1 MRAVAMADPPRTLS
15 RMAAQARQHGCH
27 SATPRAA
34 TSYHVSMKI
43 LLLAAVAAC
52 SAQTIVIHAGRIL
65 DGNGSILRET
75 TVTVEASKIVSI
87 GGNAKPDYDL
97 KGMTLMPGWIDTH
110 THPNWHFDE
119 NGRYFA
125 GREPQEQQMRY
136 AAENARLTLLAGFT
150 TIQSLGAMIDGPLRD
165 SINKG
170 EREGPRILT
179 SLGQI
184 NERSGNPDKIRELV
198 RQAKSEGADVVKI
211 FATASIRDGGKQ
223 TMTTEQINA
232 ACGEA
237 KAQGL
242 RAVVHAH
249 ATDGARAAI
258 LAGCTGIEHGTMLDD
273 ATLDLMRERGVF
285 FDPNFLVLHNYI
297 DNKPKYL
304 GIGNYNKEGF
314 AYMEKALP
322 LVADVLRRARAHQVK
337 IVFGT
342 DAVAGS
348 HGRNFE
354 EFIYRVKDGGDKP
367 MDAIVSATSMA
378 AASLGLGDKIGAI
391 ARGFEAD
398 LVAVEGNPL
407 EDITAV
413 RKVAFVMK
421 GGKVVK
427 K

>member
-1 MRAVAMADPPRTLS
+1 
-15 RMAAQARQHGCH
+15 
-27 SATPRAA
+27 
-34 TSYHVSMKI
+34 MK
-43 LLLAAVAAC
+43 LFWLLAAAAYG
-52 SAQTIVIHAGRIL
+52 QTIVVHADRML
-65 DGNGSILRET
+65 DGKGGIVRDA
-75 TVTVEASKIVSI
+75 TVTIEGSKIVKI
-87 GGNAKPDYDL
+87 GGKAKADYDL

-110 THPNWHFDE
+110 THPTWHFDE

-125 GREPQEQQMRY
+125 GRESTEQKTRY
-136 AAENARLTLLAGFT
+136 AAENAKATLMAGFT
-150 TIQSLGAMIDGPLRD
+150 TIQSLGDPVDGPLRD

-170 EREGPRILT
+170 EQIGPRILS

-184 NERSGNPDKIRELV
+184 NERSGDPEKIREKI
-198 RQAKSEGADVVKI
+198 RQMKKDGADVVKL

-223 TMTTEQINA
+223 TMTTEQIDA
-232 ACGEA
+232 TCGEA

-273 ATLDLMRERGVF
+273 ATLDLMREKGVF

-304 GIGNYNKEGF
+304 GIGNYNDEGF

-322 LVADVLRRARAHQVK
+322 LVADVLRRARAHHVM

-354 EFIYRVKDGGDKP
+354 EFVYRVKDGGDKP
-367 MDAIVSATSMA
+367 MDAIISATSMA
-378 AASLGLGDKIGAI
+378 AASFRMGDKIGTVAP
-391 ARGFEAD
+391 GFEAD
-398 LVAVEGNPL
+398 LVAVEGNSL
-407 EDITAV
+407 EDITSV
-413 RKVAFVMK
+413 RRVAFVMK

-427 K
+427 H

>member
-1 MRAVAMADPPRTLS
+1 MRFFWF
-15 RMAAQARQHGCH
+15 
-27 SATPRAA
+27 
-34 TSYHVSMKI
+34 
-43 LLLAAVAAC
+43 LAAVTAC
-52 SAQTIVIHAGRIL
+52 AQTIVIHADRLL
-65 DGNGSILRET
+65 DGKGKIIRNA
-75 TVTVEASKIVSI
+75 TVTIEGSKIVKI
-87 GGNAKPDYDL
+87 GGKAKPDYDL

-110 THPNWHFDE
+110 THPTWHWGED
-119 NGRYFA
+119 GRFFQ
-125 GREPQEQQMRY
+125 GRETPEQKLRY
-136 AAENARLTLLAGFT
+136 AAENAKATLLAGFT
-150 TIQSLGAMIDGPLRD
+150 TIQSLGDPVDGVLRD

-179 SLGQI
+179 SLRQI
-184 NERSGNPDKIRELV
+184 NERSGDPEKIREMI
-198 RQAKSEGADVVKI
+198 RQLKKDGADVIKL

-232 ACGEA
+232 TCGEA

-258 LAGCTGIEHGTMLDD
+258 LAGCTGIEHGTMLDN
-273 ATLDLMRERGVF
+273 ATLDLMRKKKVF

-304 GIGNYNKEGF
+304 NIGNYTEEGF

-322 LVADVLRRARAHQVK
+322 MVADVLRRARAHHVM
-337 IVFGT
+337 IVLGT
-342 DAVAGS
+342 DAVAGA
-348 HGRNFE
+348 HGRNYE

-367 MDAIVSATSMA
+367 MDAIISGTSMA
-378 AASLGLGDKIGAI
+378 AKSLRLGDKIGTVAP
-391 ARGFEAD
+391 GFEAD

-413 RKVAFVMK
+413 RKVSFVMK

-427 K
+427 H

>member
-1 MRAVAMADPPRTLS
+1 
-15 RMAAQARQHGCH
+15 
-27 SATPRAA
+27 
-34 TSYHVSMKI
+34 MKFFWF
-43 LLLAAVAAC
+43 LAAVTA
-52 SAQTIVIHAGRIL
+52 SAQTIVVHADRLI
-65 DGNGSILRET
+65 DGKGKIVRDA
-75 TVTVEASKIVSI
+75 TVTIEGSKIVKI
-87 GGNAKPDYDL
+87 GGKAKPDYDL
-97 KGMTLMPGWIDTH
+97 RGMTLMPGWIDTH
-110 THPNWHFDE
+110 THPTWHFGSD
-119 NGRYFA
+119 GRFFQ
-125 GREPQEQQMRY
+125 GREAPEQKLKY
-136 AAENARLTLLAGFT
+136 AAENAKATLLAGFT
-150 TIQSLGAMIDGPLRD
+150 TIQSLGDPVDGILRD

-179 SLGQI
+179 SLRQI
-184 NERSGNPDKIRELV
+184 NERSGDPEKIREIV
-198 RQAKSEGADVVKI
+198 RQVKKEGGDVIKL

-232 ACGEA
+232 TCGEA
-237 KAQGL
+237 KAPGL

-273 ATLDLMRERGVF
+273 ATLDLMREKKVF

-304 GIGNYNKEGF
+304 NIGNYTEEGF

-322 LVADVLRRARAHQVK
+322 MVADVLKRARAHHVM
-337 IVFGT
+337 IVNGT

-367 MDAIVSATSMA
+367 MDAIISGTSMA
-378 AASLGLGDKIGAI
+378 AASLRLGDKIGTVAP
-391 ARGFEAD
+391 GFEAD

-427 K
+427 H

>member
-1 MRAVAMADPPRTLS
+1 MTWVWLLI
-15 RMAAQARQHGCH
+15 
-27 SATPRAA
+27 AA
-34 TSYHVSMKI
+34 T
-43 LLLAAVAAC
+43 A
-52 SAQTIVIHAGRIL
+52 SAQTVVIHADRVL
-65 DGNGSILRET
+65 DGKGGVVRNA
-75 TVTVEASKIVSI
+75 TVTIQGSKIVKV
-87 GGNAKPDYDL
+87 GGKAQADYNL

-125 GREPQEQQMRY
+125 GREPMEQQLRY
-136 AAENARLTLLAGFT
+136 TAENAKATLLAGFT
-150 TIQSLGAMIDGPLRD
+150 TIQCLGSMVEGTLRD

-179 SLGQI
+179 SLRQI
-184 NERSGNPDKIRELV
+184 NERSGDPEKIREMV
-198 RQAKSEGADVVKI
+198 RQLKIDGADVVKL

-232 ACGEA
+232 TCGEA

-273 ATLDLMRERGVF
+273 ATLDLMREKGVY

-304 GIGNYNKEGF
+304 GIGNYNDEGF
-314 AYMEKALP
+314 EYMEKALP
-322 LVADVLRRARAHQVK
+322 MVADVLRRARAHHVM

-378 AASLGLGDKIGAI
+378 AASLRMGDTIGTI
-391 ARGFEAD
+391 APGFEAD
-398 LVAVEGNPL
+398 LVAVKGNPL
-407 EDITAV
+407 TDITAV
-413 RKVAFVMK
+413 RQVAFVMK

>member
-1 MRAVAMADPPRTLS
+1 MKFLLFAAAV
-15 RMAAQARQHGCH
+15 
-27 SATPRAA
+27 SAT
-34 TSYHVSMKI
+34 
-43 LLLAAVAAC
+43 
-52 SAQTIVIHAGRIL
+52 AQPIVIHADRLL
-65 DGNGSILRET
+65 DGKGGIVRNA
-75 TVTVEASKIVSI
+75 TVTIEGSRIVKI
-87 GGNAKPDYDL
+87 GGHAKPDYNL

-110 THPNWHFDE
+110 THPNWHFDD
-119 NGRYFA
+119 NGRYFS
-125 GREPQEQQMRY
+125 GREPQDQLMRY
-136 AAENARLTLLAGFT
+136 AADNAKATLLAGFT
-150 TIQSLGAMIDGPLRD
+150 TIQCLGSLIEGPLRD
-165 SINKG
+165 SIDAG

-179 SLGQI
+179 SLRQI
-184 NERSGNPDKIRELV
+184 NENSGDPEKIREIV
-198 RQAKSEGADVVKI
+198 RQLKKDGADVVKL

-223 TMTTEQINA
+223 TMSTEQINA
-232 ACGEA
+232 TCSEA

-249 ATDGARAAI
+249 ATEGARAAI

-273 ATLDLMRERGVF
+273 ATLDLMREKGVF

-304 GIGNYNKEGF
+304 GIGNYNDEGF

-322 LVADVLRRARAHQVK
+322 LVADVLRRARAHHVM

-378 AASLGLGDKIGAI
+378 AASLRLGDKIGTVAP
-391 ARGFEAD
+391 GFDAD

-407 EDITAV
+407 KDITAV

-427 K
+427 H

>member
-1 MRAVAMADPPRTLS
+1 
-15 RMAAQARQHGCH
+15 
-27 SATPRAA
+27 
-34 TSYHVSMKI
+34 MK
-43 LLLAAVAAC
+43 LLWFLAAAC
-52 SAQTIVIHAGRIL
+52 YGQTIVVHADRLL
-65 DGNGSILRET
+65 DGKGGMVRNA
-75 TVTVEASKIVSI
+75 TVTIEGAKIVKI
-87 GGNAKPDYDL
+87 GGSAKPDYDL

-110 THPNWHFDE
+110 THPDWHFDE
-119 NGRYFA
+119 NGRWFT
-125 GREPQEQQMRY
+125 GREPMEKKLSY
-136 AAENARLTLLAGFT
+136 AAENARLTLMAGFT
-150 TIQSLGAMIDGPLRD
+150 TIQSLGALVDGPLRD
-165 SINKG
+165 SIAKG
-170 EREGPRILT
+170 EREGPRLLT
-179 SLGQI
+179 SLRQI
-184 NERSGNPDKIRELV
+184 NERSGDPEKIRAMI
-198 RQAKSEGADVVKI
+198 RQLKIDGADVVKL

-223 TMTTEQINA
+223 TMSTEQIDA
-232 ACGEA
+232 TCGEA

-249 ATDGARAAI
+249 ATEGARAAI

-273 ATLDLMRERGVF
+273 ATLDLMREKGVY

-297 DNKPKYL
+297 ENKPKYL
-304 GIGNYNKEGF
+304 GLGNYNDEGF

-322 LVADVLRRARAHQVK
+322 LVADVLKRARAHHVM

-378 AASLGLGDKIGAI
+378 AASLRLGDTIGTVAP
-391 ARGFEAD
+391 GFQAD
-398 LVAVEGNPL
+398 LVAVQGNPL
-407 EDITAV
+407 EDITSV

-427 K
+427 PMVNK

>member
-1 MRAVAMADPPRTLS
+1 MRFLLFAV
-15 RMAAQARQHGCH
+15 
-27 SATPRAA
+27 
-34 TSYHVSMKI
+34 
-43 LLLAAVAAC
+43 AVAA
-52 SAQTIVIHAGRIL
+52 SAQTIVVHADRLL
-65 DGNGSILRET
+65 DGKGKIARNA
-75 TVTVEASKIVSI
+75 TVTIVGSKIVKI
-87 GGNAKPDYDL
+87 GGKAKPDYDL

-110 THPNWHFDE
+110 THPTWHFGED
-119 NGRYFA
+119 GRFFQ
-125 GREPQEQQMRY
+125 GRETPEQKMRY
-136 AAENARLTLLAGFT
+136 AAEDAKATLLAGFT
-150 TIQSLGAMIDGPLRD
+150 TIQSLGDPVDGPLRD

-179 SLGQI
+179 SLRQI
-184 NERSGNPDKIRELV
+184 NERSGDPEKIREMIQQL
-198 RQAKSEGADVVKI
+198 KKDGADVVKL

-232 ACGEA
+232 TCGEA

-273 ATLDLMRERGVF
+273 ATLDLMREKGVY

-304 GIGNYNKEGF
+304 NIGNYTEEGF

-322 LVADVLRRARAHQVK
+322 LVADVLRRARAHHVM
-337 IVFGT
+337 IVLGT

-367 MDAIVSATSMA
+367 MDAIISGTSMA
-378 AASLGLGDKIGAI
+378 AASLRLGDKIGTVAP
-391 ARGFEAD
+391 GFEAD

-413 RKVAFVMK
+413 RKVSFVMK

-427 K
+427 H

>member
-1 MRAVAMADPPRTLS
+1 
-15 RMAAQARQHGCH
+15 
-27 SATPRAA
+27 
-34 TSYHVSMKI
+34 MK
-43 LLLAAVAAC
+43 LFWLLAAAAYG
-52 SAQTIVIHAGRIL
+52 QTIVVHADRML
-65 DGNGSILRET
+65 DGKGGIVRDA
-75 TVTVEASKIVSI
+75 TVTIEGSKIVKI
-87 GGNAKPDYDL
+87 GGKAKADYDL

-110 THPNWHFDE
+110 THPTWHFDE

-125 GREPQEQQMRY
+125 GRESAEQKARY
-136 AAENARLTLLAGFT
+136 AAENAKATLMAGFT
-150 TIQSLGAMIDGPLRD
+150 TIQSLGDPVDGPLRD
-165 SINKG
+165 SIKKG
-170 EREGPRILT
+170 DQVGPRILT
-179 SLGQI
+179 SLGRI
-184 NERSGNPDKIRELV
+184 DERSGDPEKIREKI
-198 RQAKSEGADVVKI
+198 RQMKKDGADVVKL

-223 TMTTEQINA
+223 TMTTEQIDA
-232 ACGEA
+232 TCGEA

-273 ATLDLMRERGVF
+273 ATLDLMREKGVF

-304 GIGNYNKEGF
+304 GIGNYNDEGF

-322 LVADVLRRARAHQVK
+322 LVADVLRRARAHHVM

-354 EFIYRVKDGGDKP
+354 EFVYRVKDGGDKP
-367 MDAIVSATSMA
+367 MDAIISATSMA
-378 AASLGLGDKIGAI
+378 AASFRMGDKIGTVAP
-391 ARGFEAD
+391 GFEAD

-407 EDITAV
+407 EDITSV

-427 K
+427 H

>member
-1 MRAVAMADPPRTLS
+1 
-15 RMAAQARQHGCH
+15 
-27 SATPRAA
+27 
-34 TSYHVSMKI
+34 MKFLW
-43 LLLAAVAAC
+43 LLVAA
-52 SAQTIVIHAGRIL
+52 SAGAQTIVIHADRLL
-65 DGNGSILRET
+65 DGKGKVVRDA
-75 TVTVEASKIVSI
+75 TVTIEGSKIVKI
-87 GGNAKPDYDL
+87 GGKAKADYDL

-110 THPNWHFDE
+110 THPTWHFGED
-119 NGRYFA
+119 GRFFS
-125 GREPQEQQMRY
+125 GRETPEQKMKY
-136 AAENARLTLLAGFT
+136 AAENVKATLLAGFT
-150 TIQSLGAMIDGPLRD
+150 TIQSLGDPVDGPLRD

-179 SLGQI
+179 SLHQI
-184 NERSGNPDKIRELV
+184 KERSGDPEKIREIV
-198 RQAKSEGADVVKI
+198 RQVKSEGGDVVKL

-232 ACGEA
+232 TCGEA

-258 LAGCTGIEHGTMLDD
+258 LAGCTGIEHGTMLDN
-273 ATLDLMRERGVF
+273 ATLDLMRERGVY

-304 GIGNYNKEGF
+304 GIQNYTDEGF

-322 LVADVLRRARAHQVK
+322 MVADVLRRARAHHVM
-337 IVFGT
+337 IVLGT

-367 MDAIVSATSMA
+367 MDAIISGTSMA
-378 AASLGLGDKIGAI
+378 AASLRLGDKIGTVAP
-391 ARGFEAD
+391 GFEAD

-407 EDITAV
+407 DDITCV

-427 K
+427 H